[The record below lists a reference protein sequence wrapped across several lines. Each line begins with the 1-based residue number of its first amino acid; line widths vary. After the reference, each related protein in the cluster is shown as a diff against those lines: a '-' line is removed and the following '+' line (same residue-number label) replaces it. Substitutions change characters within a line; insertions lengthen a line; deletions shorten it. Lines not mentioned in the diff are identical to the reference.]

1 MISWRNIRSLLW
13 KETVRLR
20 RERRTLGVIVLQPV
34 MLLIIYGTMIT
45 YQAYNIRW
53 VVEDRDQSEL
63 SRRLVSEVMAT
74 GRFQPPMYALGK
86 AARLQTFKR
95 RYAVAALVI
104 PEGFKRAMLRGEPA
118 YAQLLL
124 NGADPL
130 VATRAGSYIAE
141 VAARLLPYGPPAV
154 SSQAFA
160 DAVGG
165 ARIEVRKRF
174 WYNSTLS
181 DRFYF
186 LSALPA
192 ILMTQICIAL
202 ASIAMVMEKEQGTME
217 QLLASPLNTLELVLG
232 KTLPYVVLSYML
244 LLGVL
249 LAEIFVFRM
258 PLRGS
263 LIALCVATL
272 PFILATSAIG
282 LLFSAISTTL
292 LQAVFIGFFF
302 ILFSVNLSD
311 YFYPTQTMPEV
322 VRLSSYL
329 FPMKYEVAILRGIGV
344 RGATLAEMW
353 FPIGASLLYFFVML
367 AVVVRVTRRT
377 VA

>member
-1 MISWRNIRSLLW
+1 
-13 KETVRLR
+13 
-20 RERRTLGVIVLQPV
+20 VIVAQPIL
-34 MLLIIYGTMIT
+34 LLIIYGTMIT

-74 GRFQPPMYALGK
+74 GRFEPPMQAFGE
-86 AARLQTFKR
+86 AARLGAFKR
-95 RYAVAALVI
+95 RYAAAALVI
-104 PEGFKRAMLRGEPA
+104 PEGFKRQMLRGEPA

-130 VATRAGSYIAE
+130 VATRAGSYIAQ
-141 VAARLLPYGPPAV
+141 VAARLLPYGPPAI

-160 DAVGG
+160 EAVGG
-165 ARIEVRKRF
+165 ARIEIRKRF
-174 WYNSTLS
+174 WYNPTLS

-217 QLLASPLNTLELVLG
+217 QLLASPVNTLELVLG
-232 KTLPYVVLSYML
+232 KTTPYVVLSYVL

-249 LAEIFVFRM
+249 LAEIFVFGM
-258 PLRGS
+258 PFRGS

-282 LLFSAISTTL
+282 LLFSSISATL

-311 YFYPTQTMPEV
+311 YFYPTQTMPDA
-322 VRLSSYL
+322 VRISSYL
-329 FPMKYEVAILRGIGV
+329 FPMKYAVAILRGIGV

-353 FPIGASLLYFFVML
+353 FPISASLLYFVVML

-377 VA
+377 IA

>member
-1 MISWRNIRSLLW
+1 MISWRNISSLLW

-20 RERRTLGVIVLQPV
+20 RERRTLGVIVAQPII
-34 MLLIIYGTMIT
+34 LLIIYGTMIT

-63 SRRLVSEVMAT
+63 SRRLVSQVMAT
-74 GRFQPPMYALGK
+74 GRFQPPMRALGE
-86 AARLQTFKR
+86 AARLEAFKR
-95 RYAVAALVI
+95 RYASAALVI
-104 PEGFKRAMLRGEPA
+104 PEGFKRGMLRGEPA
-118 YAQLLL
+118 YAQILL

-130 VATRAGSYIAE
+130 VATRAGSYITQ
-141 VAARLLPYGPPAV
+141 VAARLLPYGPPAI

-160 DAVGG
+160 EAVGG

-174 WYNSTLS
+174 WYNPTLS

-217 QLLASPLNTLELVLG
+217 QLLASPVNTLELVLG
-232 KTLPYVVLSYML
+232 KTLPYVVLAYAL

-249 LAEIFVFRM
+249 GAEIFVFDM
-258 PLRGS
+258 PFRGS
-263 LIALCVATL
+263 VIALCVATF

-292 LQAVFIGFFF
+292 LQAVFMGFFF

-311 YFYPTQTMPEV
+311 YFYPTQTMPDA
-322 VRLSSYL
+322 VRFSSYL

-353 FPIGASLLYFFVML
+353 FPISASLLYFFVML

-377 VA
+377 IA

>member
-1 MISWRNIRSLLW
+1 
-13 KETVRLR
+13 
-20 RERRTLGVIVLQPV
+20 
-34 MLLIIYGTMIT
+34 
-45 YQAYNIRW
+45 
-53 VVEDRDQSEL
+53 
-63 SRRLVSEVMAT
+63 
-74 GRFQPPMYALGK
+74 
-86 AARLQTFKR
+86 
-95 RYAVAALVI
+95 
-104 PEGFKRAMLRGEPA
+104 MLRGEPA

-130 VATRAGSYIAE
+130 VASRAGSYITQ

-165 ARIEVRKRF
+165 ARIELRKRF
-174 WYNSTLS
+174 WYNPTLS

-202 ASIAMVMEKEQGTME
+202 SSIAMVMEKEQGTME
-217 QLLASPLNTLELVLG
+217 QLLASPVNTIEIILG
-232 KTLPYVVLSYML
+232 KTTPYVVLSYTL
-244 LLGVL
+244 LIGVV
-249 LAEIFVFRM
+249 LAEIFVFGM
-258 PLRGS
+258 PFRGNLLS
-263 LIALCVATL
+263 LCVATL
-272 PFILATSAIG
+272 PFILVTSAIG
-282 LLFSAISTTL
+282 LLFSAISTSL

-311 YFYPTQTMPEV
+311 YFYPTQTMPDV
-322 VRLSSYL
+322 IRLSSYL

-353 FPIGASLLYFFVML
+353 FPIGACLVYFAVML
-367 AVVVRVTRRT
+367 AVVVRVTKRT